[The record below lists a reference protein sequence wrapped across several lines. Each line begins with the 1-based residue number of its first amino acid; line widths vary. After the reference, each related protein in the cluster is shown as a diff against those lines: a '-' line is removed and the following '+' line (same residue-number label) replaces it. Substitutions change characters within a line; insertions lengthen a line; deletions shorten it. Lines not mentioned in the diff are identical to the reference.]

1 MLIRKEAFRLL
12 SVLLLFAILLLPVVG
27 SASDTPIRIGSSL
40 QLFVD
45 EFIIEEFRGGAHL
58 RLHHPVAQEI
68 VFTTSDFPWEGS
80 STAYGT
86 VFQDGD
92 LYRMYYRTST
102 FDMSFNVYPRIHSGP
117 SVYAYAESTDG
128 INWTKPNLGL
138 VKFDDIEE
146 TNIFWRGPQFAPFKD
161 TNPDAPPEA
170 QYKAMADSPMFAYQS
185 PDGVTWEKMQEEPV
199 ITQGEFGSLN
209 IAFWDSASG
218 VYRAYWRD
226 RHLMI
231 RTISTA
237 TSEDFINW
245 TEPQRLVFH
254 SPDGEPAPNFHLYKQ
269 GILPYYRNPQ
279 ILIGF
284 PDVYIDQEWP
294 EAMAL
299 DVNPGYAMNDPAYNP
314 QHKEWLKM
322 RMHRSAAAI
331 RNPLFMS
338 SRDGVNFY
346 RWNEAFLR
354 PGPEQRAGWGYY
366 GSGAFWGIVETQ
378 SQSVPDYRELSIYT
392 VESSGF
398 GSLANIRR
406 HTIRIDGFVSAYA
419 PYRGGEI
426 ITKPLIF
433 HGNYMVIN
441 FATSAQGSIQIE
453 ILDERG
459 QPIPGLELVYS
470 PLIRGDHLER
480 TVTWRDPEG
489 GKERTSDLSH
499 LAGRPIRLRFVL
511 KDADLYSFRFVT
523 R

>member
-1 MLIRKEAFRLL
+1 MLVRKAMIVLSTVLVFVMLL
-12 SVLLLFAILLLPVVG
+12 VPVCAGAVE
-27 SASDTPIRIGSSL
+27 TPIRIGSTL

-45 EFIIEEFRGGAHL
+45 EYLIDEFRGGAHL
-58 RLHHPVAQEI
+58 RLHNPVAQEI

-102 FDMSFNVYPRIHSGP
+102 FDMSFNIYPRIHSGP

-128 INWTKPNLGL
+128 INWTKPSLGL
-138 VKFDDIEE
+138 VEFGGSKE

-161 TNPDAPPEA
+161 TNPDTAPEA
-170 QYKAMADSPMFAYQS
+170 LYKAMADSPMFAYQS
-185 PDGVTWEKMQEEPV
+185 PDGVTWEKMQEGPV
-199 ITQGEFGSLN
+199 ITEGEFGSLN

-245 TEPQRLVFH
+245 TEPQRVVFH
-254 SPDGEPAPNFHLYKQ
+254 SPDGEAAPNFHLYKQ
-269 GILPYYRNPQ
+269 GILPYYRNPE

-294 EAMAL
+294 EAIAL

-314 QHKEWLKM
+314 EHKEWLKM

-378 SQSVPDYRELSIYT
+378 SQSVPDYMELSLYT

-441 FATSAQGSIQIE
+441 FATSAQGSVQVE
-453 ILDERG
+453 ILDVNG
-459 QPIPGLELVYS
+459 QPIPGLDLVNS

-480 TVTWRDPEG
+480 VVRWRDPEG
-489 GKERTSDLSH
+489 GRERTSDLSH
-499 LAGRPIRLRFVL
+499 LSGRPIRIRFVL
-511 KDADLYSFRFVT
+511 KDADLFSFRFV
-523 R
+523 RR